1 MKPASNWIR
10 TAVFFGIVIMTT
22 SMAASPVRR
31 SVLPLLSTQL
41 ARWNLLSAPAP
52 AVLDP
57 SGEEAAATA
66 PASPQ
71 TGWPAVL
78 DAPPPVA
85 ARSASAAVAA
95 AAPDEAARD
104 MAAVQPSEE
113 LIAETA
119 AVAADAA
126 AGASR
131 FDVGPWRANA
141 GGSGARAGGSSLR
154 RLGRGEPGRARSRI
168 ASAAEEAG
176 AGGAGSQVARAE
188 RSPTSRG
195 SSSGPTTRPSPSDT
209 ATGIFTTHAKGL
221 PDLSATGGGIP
232 AGGAPLAGLATV
244 AATPEPSTLLLLG
257 TGLAVAG
264 RSLRRRI
271 RQSR

>member
-57 SGEEAAATA
+57 SREETAATA
-66 PASPQ
+66 TASPPN
-71 TGWPAVL
+71 GLPAAL
-78 DAPPPVA
+78 DASPSVA
-85 ARSASAAVAA
+85 ARSVSAAVAA
-95 AAPDEAARD
+95 AVPQEAARD
-104 MAAVQPSEE
+104 MAAVQPSED
-113 LIAETA
+113 LIAGA
-119 AVAADAA
+119 ADVAADAA
-126 AGASR
+126 SGASR
-131 FDVGPWRANA
+131 FDVGPWRADA
-141 GGSGARAGGSSLR
+141 GGFGTRAGGASLR
-154 RLGRGEPGRARSRI
+154 RLGRDQPGRARSRI
-168 ASAAEEAG
+168 ASAADEAG
-176 AGGAGSQVARAE
+176 AGGAGSKVGRDE
-188 RSPTSRG
+188 RSSTSGG
-195 SSSGPTTRPSPSDT
+195 SSSGPRTRPSPSDA
-209 ATGIFTTHAKGL
+209 ATGIFTTHAEGL
-221 PDLSATGGGIP
+221 PDLGTTGGVP

-264 RSLRRRI
+264 RTLRRRL
-271 RQSR
+271 RRSR